1 MIDRLRNCRQIKQ
14 MLSITQRQLGPAALH
29 KLIVH
34 KEIIASFALAILIF
48 ALAGVGY
55 WGAAFSFRMG
65 NATEQ
70 ASALS
75 RFFEEARFAAAAE
88 ESLERKYRLEPGAQV
103 RERHHNAG
111 VTLLAALRDARALA
125 PSFSSRIDALVA
137 LHDDYL
143 LAIDHMFSAIDAG
156 NSALATKIDG
166 NEVDPR
172 FDALEEKVF
181 ELADQQRDL
190 TKTNLDS
197 LSSVQKHIM
206 LATPIVLFLGLGLV
220 GLCWYI
226 LFSGMVETSRLSM
239 KLRESEREAWNTAN
253 TDALTSLANRHAT
266 LNLLQTNITD
276 LKLGKAKEL
285 AVLLA
290 DLDGFKEVND
300 TYGHQTGDRLLQ
312 VVSGGFAA
320 VASRFDASLSRLGGD
335 EFALVIVGEGLQQRS
350 KDISDALLAFLS
362 DPTSIEGR
370 IARVGASIGI
380 VVVSEGHVESSDL
393 LRRADVAMYAAKEL
407 GKNQHCFYVPEL
419 DAARGNRIAM
429 AESMRHAL
437 AARAIQVAYQPL
449 VDASTRRI
457 TGVEALARWQST
469 DGQWIAPDQFI
480 EVAEEFGLID
490 ELGKQ
495 VLNIACRAAI
505 DWEDIKLSVNISP
518 VQFKNPQFVETL
530 AGIVDQI
537 GLPRNRLELE
547 ITEGYIIEDSERAKS
562 AIDRL
567 HSLGFY
573 VSLDDFGTGYSSIG
587 YLRKFNFDKLKI
599 DKSIVH
605 GIIADNSARSII
617 TATASFARSMNMTV
631 TAEGVEA
638 EDEVNLLRL
647 AGCDTLQG
655 YHIGRPQAAQ
665 SISDLL
671 ADQHQERIAG

>member
-1 MIDRLRNCRQIKQ
+1 M
-14 MLSITQRQLGPAALH
+14 TQRQLRPAALRRLFLH
-29 KLIVH
+29 KD
-34 KEIIASFALAILIF
+34 KIASFALAIVIF

-65 NATEQ
+65 NAAEQ

-75 RFFEEARFAAAAE
+75 RLFEEARFAVAAE
-88 ESLERKYRLEPGAQV
+88 ESLERKYRLEPSVKV
-103 RERHHNAG
+103 RENHHDAG
-111 VTLLAALRDARALA
+111 LALLAALRGARDLDASFA
-125 PSFSSRIDALVA
+125 PRIDALVA

-143 LAIDHMFSAIDAG
+143 LSIDHMFAAIDA
-156 NSALATKIDG
+156 NNPALATEIDG

-172 FDALEEKVF
+172 FDSLEQKVF

-190 TKTNLDS
+190 TKVNLDT
-197 LSSVQKHIM
+197 LASVQWRIM
-206 LATPIVLFLGLGLV
+206 LATPIVLLIGLGLV

-226 LFSGMVETSRLSM
+226 LFSAMVETSRMSL
-239 KLRESEREAWNTAN
+239 KLQDSEREAWNTAN
-253 TDALTSLANRHAT
+253 TDALTSLPNRHAT
-266 LNLLQTNITD
+266 LGLLQTKIAD
-276 LKLGKAKEL
+276 LKLGKTREL

-300 TYGHQTGDRLLQ
+300 TYGHQIGDHLLQ
-312 VVSGGFAA
+312 VVGEGFAV

-335 EFALVIVGEGLQQRS
+335 EFAFVIAGEGLQQRS
-350 KDISDALLAFLS
+350 RDMSDALLAFLS
-362 DPTSIEGR
+362 EPMSIEGR

-380 VVVSEGHVESSDL
+380 VVVSDGRVEGSDL
-393 LRRADVAMYAAKEL
+393 LRRADVAMYAAKQL

-419 DAARGNRIAM
+419 DAARGKRIAM
-429 AESMRHAL
+429 AQSMRDAL

-457 TGVEALARWQST
+457 TGVEALARWQAP
-469 DGQWIAPDQFI
+469 DGQWIAPDTFI

-490 ELGKQ
+490 ELGRQ
-495 VLNIACRAAI
+495 VLSIACRAAVGW
-505 DWEDIKLSVNISP
+505 DDVTLSVNISP

-530 AGIVDQI
+530 VGIVDQV
-537 GLPRNRLELE
+537 GLPRHRLELE
-547 ITEGYIIEDSERAKS
+547 ITEGYLIEDSERAKS
-562 AIDRL
+562 VIDKL
-567 HSLGFY
+567 HGLGFC

-599 DKSIVH
+599 DKSIVN
-605 GIIADNSARSII
+605 GIIDDNSARSII
-617 TATASFARSMNMTV
+617 TASASLARSMSMTV

-638 EDEVNLLRL
+638 EEEVNLLRL

-655 YHIGRPQAAQ
+655 YHFGRPQAAQ

-671 ADQHQERIAG
+671 AGQHQERIAG

>member
-1 MIDRLRNCRQIKQ
+1 M
-14 MLSITQRQLGPAALH
+14 
-29 KLIVH
+29 
-34 KEIIASFALAILIF
+34 ASFLLAIVIF

-65 NATEQ
+65 NASEQ

-75 RFFEEARFAAAAE
+75 RFFEAARFAVASE
-88 ESLERKYRLEPGAQV
+88 ESLERKYRLEPNVQV
-103 RERHHNAG
+103 RERHHNSG
-111 VTLLAALRDARALA
+111 QTLLAALEGARDLD
-125 PSFSSRIDALVA
+125 PSFAPRIDALVA

-143 LAIDHMFSAIDAG
+143 LSIDHMFAAIDAG
-156 NSALATKIDG
+156 NSALATEIDG
-166 NEVDPR
+166 NEVDPK
-172 FDALEEKVF
+172 FDSLVEKVF

-190 TKTNLDS
+190 TELNLDT
-197 LSSVQKHIM
+197 LASVQSRIM
-206 LATPIVLFLGLGLV
+206 MATPIVLSLGLGLV

-226 LFSGMVETSRLSM
+226 LFSAMAETSRMSL
-239 KLRESEREAWNTAN
+239 KLRDSEREAWNTAN
-253 TDALTSLANRHAT
+253 TDALTSLPNRHAT
-266 LNLLQTNITD
+266 LGLLQTNISD
-276 LKLGKAKEL
+276 LKLGQTKEL

-300 TYGHQTGDRLLQ
+300 TYGHQIGDRLLQ
-312 VVSGGFAA
+312 IVSGGFAV
-320 VASRFDASLSRLGGD
+320 VASHFDASLSRLGGD
-335 EFALVIVGEGLQQRS
+335 EFAFVVAGEGLQQRS
-350 KDISDALLAFLS
+350 KDMSDALLAFLS
-362 DPTSIEGR
+362 NPMSIEGR

-380 VVVSEGHVESSDL
+380 VVVVEGHVESSEL
-393 LRRADVAMYAAKEL
+393 LRRADVAMYTAKQF
-407 GKNQHCFYVPEL
+407 GKNQDCFYVPEL
-419 DAARGNRIAM
+419 DAVRGKRIAM
-429 AESMRHAL
+429 AQSMRDAL
-437 AARAIQVAYQPL
+437 AVQAIQVAYQPL

-457 TGVEALARWQST
+457 TGVEALARWQMP
-469 DGQWIAPDQFI
+469 DGQWIAPDIFI
-480 EVAEEFGLID
+480 EIAEEFGLID

-495 VLNIACRAAI
+495 VLGIACRAAV
-505 DWEDIKLSVNISP
+505 DWDDVRLSVNISP

-530 AGIVDQI
+530 VGIVDQI
-537 GLPRNRLELE
+537 GLPRHRLELE
-547 ITEGYIIEDSERAKS
+547 ITEGYLIEDSERAKS
-562 AIDRL
+562 VIDQL
-567 HSLGFY
+567 HGLGFC

-617 TATASFARSMNMTV
+617 TAAASLARSMNMTV

-655 YHIGRPQAAQ
+655 YHFGRPQAAQ